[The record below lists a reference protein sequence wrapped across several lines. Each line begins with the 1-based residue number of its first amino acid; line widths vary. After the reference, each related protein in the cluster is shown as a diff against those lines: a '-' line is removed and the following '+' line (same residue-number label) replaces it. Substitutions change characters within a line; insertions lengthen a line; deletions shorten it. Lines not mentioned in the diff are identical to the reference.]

1 MRVLTAACY
10 LLPALVWAIVAQ
22 QTWHLIVSHRPRSR
36 LFPLVVCLTTAATVL
51 YLTMALLALLP
62 TDLVMSP
69 AWPVRALH
77 LVNHLAM
84 ILGIALGWH
93 VVRYLPL
100 PETPPSRAAL
110 ALQYGTATLVALIDA
125 AVYLSPAVSETG
137 AQRMMFV
144 RNLYVLGVLGLMLQG
159 VIRSARRGSWRPGGL
174 GDMRSPD
181 VALLAFG
188 LLGATGWIVLAF
200 VPGPARLGE
209 PWVAAYDMVV
219 GLGLAAP
226 VAVRAL
232 GEVVR
237 RTLLIVTIALGAV
250 GVHLG
255 ARALQAVTPASLDA
269 FVFVAAIILLLAIVV
284 PGQTTVRAALDGV
297 LFRRTRR
304 RHEELQQFFHTLS
317 PELGTTECCRRA
329 LAEVTRV
336 LQLRGAGF
344 LLPDG
349 GALGHGAI
357 AMDVV
362 RATWRPN
369 VWSEPPT
376 RMMGGYLLRELPQA
390 WREALVQADIS
401 AIVPVSSP
409 RARRGTLFI
418 VTRLLSATL
427 DDDGPLLEAFA
438 DRLALVLDGAELL
451 ARAVAVERSLAH
463 AEKLAAIGELAARF
477 AHDIRNP
484 VTAARSLAQQLSRE
498 PDSPFNA
505 EHARLVV
512 GELDRVEQQVRALLH
527 FAKRESYTF
536 EPVNLAELTQ
546 RTADELSWRVRGAGV
561 ELTVDAHEAVV
572 ARADREK
579 LRHVLVN
586 LIENALDALAT
597 APEPRRL
604 ALQLAGTNGSATLRV
619 TDTGAGVPPDAL
631 PRLFE
636 PFFSLKAGG
645 TGLGLAIAR
654 RTVEAHGGDIAAE
667 VAAGRGMTF
676 RVTLPV
682 LQRAAAG

>member
-1 MRVLTAACY
+1 MRVVAAACY

-22 QTWHLIVSHRPRSR
+22 QTWHLIVAHRPRSR
-36 LFPLVVCLTTAATVL
+36 LFPLALCLNTTATVL
-51 YLTMALLALLP
+51 YLSMAFLALLP
-62 TDLVMSP
+62 VDLLMSP
-69 AWPVRALH
+69 AWPIRTLH
-77 LVNHLAM
+77 LLNHVAM
-84 ILGIALGWH
+84 VVGIVLGWH
-93 VVRYLPL
+93 VVAYLPL
-100 PETPPSRAAL
+100 PETPPSRTAL
-110 ALQYGTATLVALIDA
+110 ALQYGTAVLVLATDA
-125 AVYLSPAVSETG
+125 VVYLAPNVSETT
-137 AQRMMFV
+137 AARMMFA
-144 RNLYVLGVLGLMLQG
+144 RNVYVLAVLGLLLHG
-159 VIRSARRGSWRPGGL
+159 VIRSARRGAWRPSGL

-188 LLGATGWIVLAF
+188 LVGAAGWVVLAF
-200 VPGPARLGE
+200 VPGPLRLGD
-209 PWVAAYDMVV
+209 PRVAAYDMLV

-237 RTLLIVTIALGAV
+237 RTLLAVAMAGGAV
-250 GVHLG
+250 AVYFAAL
-255 ARALQAVTPASLDA
+255 ALRRAVPATLDA
-269 FVFVAAIILLLAIVV
+269 LVFVAAVIALLAVVV
-284 PGQTTVRAALDGV
+284 PGQTAVRAAIDGV

-304 RHEELQQFFHTLS
+304 RHEELQAFFHTLS

-336 LQLRGAGF
+336 LQLRGAGI
-344 LLPDG
+344 LLHDG
-349 GALGHGAI
+349 SAFGHGAI
-357 AMDVV
+357 AIDVIG
-362 RATWRPN
+362 ATWRSGWGAVPR
-369 VWSEPPT
+369 
-376 RMMGGYLLRELPQA
+376 RMMGGYLLRELPPA
-390 WREALVQADIS
+390 CREALLQADVS
-401 AIVPVSSP
+401 ALVPVSSP
-409 RARRGTLFI
+409 RAPRGTLFI
-418 VTRLLSATL
+418 ATGFLSVAL
-427 DDDGPLLEAFA
+427 GDDAPLLEAFA

-451 ARAVAVERSLAH
+451 ARTVAVERSLAH

-536 EPVNLAELTQ
+536 APVNLAELMQ
-546 RTADELSWRVRGAGV
+546 RTADELAWRMRGAGV
-561 ELTVDAHEAVV
+561 ELTVDARETVV

-586 LIENALDALAT
+586 LIENALDALAA

-604 ALQLAGTNGSATLRV
+604 GLHLAGTNGSATLVV
-619 TDTGAGVPPDAL
+619 TDTGAGVPAEAL

-636 PFFSLKAGG
+636 PFFSLKPGG

-667 VAAGRGMTF
+667 AAAGAGMTF

-682 LQRAAAG
+682 LQPAAAG